1 MDYKSIR
8 KEMDIVL
15 ERLVD
20 TKPGN
25 PLTDHINKY
34 PLPSSE
40 MIISILWD
48 ILDIIFPGYYTTKE
62 INDLNLKN
70 FINSKINSIYEKLT
84 VEIRKTIILGQQ
96 FENKC
101 CEQCSD
107 LCMNKNEDKAVQL
120 TMMLINKLENIREM
134 VAKDVLAAF
143 AGDPA
148 AGDYS
153 EVILS
158 YPSIFAVTVH
168 RVAHIL
174 YQAGVRYIP
183 RMMSE
188 YSHMRTGIDIHPGA
202 TIGEN
207 FFIDHGT
214 GVVIGETCEIG
225 NNVKL
230 YQGVTLGALSF
241 PRDNQGAIIKGKK
254 RHPKIEDNVTI
265 YAGATILG
273 GDTVIGAG
281 STIGGNC
288 WIISSLPPNSRVS
301 VDFSQWNSVSS
312 RNKN

>member
-8 KEMDIVL
+8 KEMDVVL
-15 ERLVD
+15 DKLVD

-96 FENKC
+96 FANKC

-107 LCMNKNEDKAVQL
+107 QCMNKNDDKAIEL

-148 AGDYS
+148 AQDYS

-174 YQAGVRYIP
+174 YKVNSFLEKIFIFSVNMYI
-183 RMMSE
+183 
-188 YSHMRTGIDIHPGA
+188 
-202 TIGEN
+202 
-207 FFIDHGT
+207 
-214 GVVIGETCEIG
+214 
-225 NNVKL
+225 L
-230 YQGVTLGALSF
+230 
-241 PRDNQGAIIKGKK
+241 
-254 RHPKIEDNVTI
+254 
-265 YAGATILG
+265 
-273 GDTVIGAG
+273 
-281 STIGGNC
+281 
-288 WIISSLPPNSRVS
+288 
-301 VDFSQWNSVSS
+301 
-312 RNKN
+312 